1 MEYLTKLVRIIS
13 LGPMYHG
20 LETPAFAVPARYLN
34 GNMMPR
40 KTFIT
45 TRRLLMLASL
55 SFSLILVFFLQL
67 HF

>member
-1 MEYLTKLVRIIS
+1 
-13 LGPMYHG
+13 MYHG
-20 LETPAFAVPARYLN
+20 LETPALAVPARHLN